1 MKIEWKRKL
10 SSRKFILA
18 AIALVAAIL
27 AFVGLSESEIAQI
40 TAIIS
45 AAIDVAAY
53 IIGEA
58 TIDAARV
65 KGNNDDPGN

>member
-1 MKIEWKRKL
+1 MKIEWKQKL